1 MVDDAFRLFKSTR
14 EWLSPTLTNSQF
26 IERGV
31 LTPDEFVR
39 AGDHL
44 ISVCPSWKW
53 ETGDVNKLRSYLP
66 KDKQFLS
73 TSSVPC
79 YRRATALDNAELID
93 ILYESNLEGNNNDWV
108 APSMIMPNDDDDDAV
123 FVEHDDV
130 NIEKKSEV
138 IIKTEIAKAVIEND
152 MNEELEDDSLALDD
166 ATIPIK
172 VINNEKFDS
181 NNSIEECGIIRSRR
195 YDVSITYDNYYKTP
209 RIWLFGYDENGTPL
223 SPISIFQ
230 DIMQD
235 YAKKTVTIDPHPHM
249 KRMHASIHPCQHA
262 AAMLRILEALNE
274 CGKVPNVDQYLF
286 IFLKFIQSVIPT
298 IEYDYTVAIEGLR
311 LT

>member
-14 EWLSPTLTNSQF
+14 EWLSPKLVNSAF
-26 IERGV
+26 IERGI
-31 LTPDEFVR
+31 LTPEEFVR

-53 ETGDVNKLRSYLP
+53 ETGDINKLRPYLP

-73 TSSVPC
+73 TNGVPC
-79 YRRATALDNAELID
+79 YRRVTELEKAELID
-93 ILYESNLEGNNNDWV
+93 VLEDNNSDSNNNNDWY
-108 APSMIMPNDDDDDAV
+108 APSMIMPINDDDDAV
-123 FVEHDDV
+123 FVEHDDI
-130 NIEKKSEV
+130 NIEKNNE
-138 IIKTEIAKAVIEND
+138 ITKTEIAKATIENFD
-152 MNEELEDDSLALDD
+152 NEELEDDSLALDD
-166 ATIPIK
+166 ATIPVK
-172 VINNEKFDS
+172 VINNEKLE

-209 RIWLFGYDENGTPL
+209 RVWLFGYDENGTPL

-235 YAKKTVTIDPHPHM
+235 YARKTVTIDPHPHM
-249 KRMHASIHPCQHA
+249 KHMHASIHPCQHA

-274 CGKVPNVDQYLF
+274 CGKVPDVDQYLF